1 MGKKKRVSR
10 ERLRLAVVAAV
21 AACVGAAAVWVL
33 QRPGPRPPRYSA
45 VLPPAPPPA
54 LTAHAAK
61 APAVAPTAPKQAE
74 PPVAASVAV
83 PAALSHPSAPK
94 ELPQELPP
102 WQRFAVASP
111 PLKGRIPI
119 ALVID
124 DMGVDRARS
133 ARALDLPPAV
143 TLSFLPYAHEVERQ
157 AEAARAKGHELLVHV
172 SMEAD
177 SRTEDPG
184 PNALTTEL
192 APAEIARRFD
202 WAMTRFSGYVGFN
215 NHMGSRFTAFAPG
228 MRIVLS
234 DAERRGVLFLD
245 SKTAPENVGV
255 RLATELGVPYA
266 TRQVF
271 IDNVPTVPRVLAQL
285 SELERIARKDN
296 GAIAIGHPHDGTLAA
311 LGQWIPTLESRGFV
325 LVPLTALVKVPKSVT
340 ARD

>member
-1 MGKKKRVSR
+1 MGKKRVSR
-10 ERLRLAVVAAV
+10 EHLRLAAVAVA
-21 AACVGAAAVWVL
+21 AACVGGAAVWVL
-33 QRPGPRPPRYSA
+33 QRPEPRPPHYSA
-45 VLPPAPPPA
+45 ALPPVPSAP
-54 LTAHAAK
+54 TASAAK
-61 APAVAPTAPKQAE
+61 APAAVPTAPKQE
-74 PPVAASVAV
+74 AASVPP
-83 PAALSHPSAPK
+83 PAAAPVALTHSSAPK
-94 ELPQELPP
+94 ALPP

-111 PLKGRIPI
+111 LLKGRIPI

-177 SRTEDPG
+177 SRAEDPG
-184 PNALTTEL
+184 PNALYTSLPPT
-192 APAEIARRFD
+192 EIAKRFD

-215 NHMGSRFTAFAPG
+215 NHMGSRFTSFAPG

-234 DAERRGVLFLD
+234 DAQRRGVLFLD

-271 IDNVPTVPRVLAQL
+271 LDNVPTVPKVMVQLA
-285 SELERIARKDN
+285 ELERIASKDN
-296 GAIAIGHPHDGTLAA
+296 GAIAIGHPRDGTLAA

-325 LVPLTALVKVPKSVT
+325 LVPVTALVKVPKSVA